1 MVLRKYTGVPI
12 HLHPRSLRRA
22 EEEGPG
28 ATRPRCIIFQRG
40 HQLREYIN
48 SKRRFT
54 FGQCP
59 NSMIDEQP
67 INLHWQRA
75 ELGAGLQQSQLCLFK
90 SIRNPWGFS
99 SSSSP
104 IINISCQI
112 YPQYSGKW
120 IRFGEAYASLRMKWG
135 SRMIQWQFLPSS
147 SMSPLTSCSDS
158 SSSGV
163 VWWWPPSWTTTR
175 LRSAGIGSAFY
186 YKLIKYPIHLWL
198 QMH

>member
-48 SKRRFT
+48 SKRKFT

-75 ELGAGLQQSQLCLFK
+75 ELGAGLQRSQPCLFK

-135 SRMIQWQFLPSS
+135 SRMIQWQFLPSN
-147 SMSPLTSCSDS
+147 SMSPPSHQLQRQFQFRCCL
-158 SSSGV
+158 V
-163 VWWWPPSWTTTR
+163 VAALLDDDQVEVGWNR
-175 LRSAGIGSAFY
+175 KCIL
-186 YKLIKYPIHLWL
+186 L
-198 QMH
+198 QTH

>member
-28 ATRPRCIIFQRG
+28 AARPRCIIFQRG

-75 ELGAGLQQSQLCLFK
+75 ELGGLQQSQLCLFK

-120 IRFGEAYASLRMKWG
+120 IRFGEAYASLRMKCG
-135 SRMIQWQFLPSS
+135 SRMIQWQFLPSN
-147 SMSPLTSCSDS
+147 SMSPPFHQLQ
-158 SSSGV
+158 
-163 VWWWPPSWTTTR
+163 R
-175 LRSAGIGSAFY
+175 QFQLRCCLDDLDLDDAQVEVGWNRKCI
-186 YKLIKYPIHLWL
+186 LL
-198 QMH
+198 QTH